1 MLTRSKLRCQRS
13 CTVGQCSSK
22 RVQHISSL
30 LIGLQAVDHCIC
42 TGRPKLKSKKL
53 SATEINTFLAA
64 LRKELKGFTFT
75 NQHEAAEEITEA
87 IAPTINKFFTES
99 RKRS

>member
-1 MLTRSKLRCQRS
+1 M
-13 CTVGQCSSK
+13 
-22 RVQHISSL
+22 
-30 LIGLQAVDHCIC
+30 
-42 TGRPKLKSKKL
+42 KSKKL